1 MPGFIGKKLCPNLI
15 IVPTNFDKYTA
26 VSKEVKSILREY
38 DQNFCPM
45 SLDEAYLDITEHLE
59 KRQFM
64 GDSERT
70 YLCRDRE
77 FVDSKDHCLCDLNS
91 EVNKLKLLDP
101 IALRLDKTCLS
112 FGQSESNKGKLECST
127 ESVGAGHSECERTE
141 VEVMVESETRED
153 TLVCEGCGR
162 KFPPFSKVIF
172 GLDDE
177 SAVQELRAR
186 IEQRTRLTASA
197 GKQ

>member
-45 SLDEAYLDITEHLE
+45 SLDEAYLDITEHVE

-64 GDSERT
+64 GESERM

-77 FVDSKDHCLCDLNS
+77 FVDSKDHCLCDLNT
-91 EVNKLKLLDP
+91 EANKLKLLDP
-101 IALRLDKTCLS
+101 IAPRLAKTHLS
-112 FGQSESNKGKLECST
+112 FGQSESNKGKLERSM
-127 ESVGAGHSECERTE
+127 ESVGSGHSECERAE
-141 VEVMVESETRED
+141 DEIVVESETRED
-153 TLVCEGCGR
+153 ILVCEVCGR
-162 KFPPFSKVIF
+162 KFPPFDKVIF

-177 SAVQELRAR
+177 SAVQELRTR